1 MSSMRKLSTSMYVRF
16 SMEHNNFGYPQGRT
30 RRLDLLWPCH
40 LSLLLPKIKL
50 NSKATVF
57 GNTFGYMY
65 VYTWVYVYVYTLMSY
80 QSSTFN
86 SLPSPYASS
95 LLLGTRRR
103 APEKCVLT
111 IVAG

>member
-16 SMEHNNFGYPQGRT
+16 SMEYNDFEYPQGRT

-57 GNTFGYMY
+57 ANTFGYIYICM
-65 VYTWVYVYVYTLMSY
+65 YTLGYMY
-80 QSSTFN
+80 I
-86 SLPSPYASS
+86 Y
-95 LLLGTRRR
+95 
-103 APEKCVLT
+103 
-111 IVAG
+111 IH